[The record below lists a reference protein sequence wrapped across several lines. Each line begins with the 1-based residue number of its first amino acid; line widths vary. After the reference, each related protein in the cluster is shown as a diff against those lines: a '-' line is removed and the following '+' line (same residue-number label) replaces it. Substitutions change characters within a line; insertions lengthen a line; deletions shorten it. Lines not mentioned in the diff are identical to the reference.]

1 MIQNWRNYFVVF
13 QGKNSFNSTAIKRI
27 FNAEKE
33 QKNETKYISYANQGL
48 KIYFFVPLGTKYW

>member
-33 QKNETKYISYANQGL
+33 QKNETKCISYLLADPEWL
-48 KIYFFVPLGTKYW
+48 L